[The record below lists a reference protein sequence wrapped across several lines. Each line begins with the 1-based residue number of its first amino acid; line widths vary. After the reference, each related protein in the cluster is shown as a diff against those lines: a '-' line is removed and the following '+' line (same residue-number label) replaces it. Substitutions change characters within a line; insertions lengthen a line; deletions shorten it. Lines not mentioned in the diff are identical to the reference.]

1 MSQKGT
7 GMKREPEDD
16 NLQNKVYT
24 FIVEFIQAQGMP
36 PTIREIGRAVNIE
49 STGHIDHILRMLEK
63 QGLIERQ
70 KGRSRG
76 IKLTRP
82 TGIPVAGAIAAGK
95 PIDVF
100 DQTYQ
105 EPLEL
110 LPTSHELQRSH
121 AFALLVRGQSM
132 IEECI
137 CDGDYVIIRPQQTCE
152 NGDIVVAT
160 HLQGGTN
167 GSATLKR
174 FFQEQDQV
182 RLQPANAEVNP
193 IIIPKSTW
201 DLEWEIQG
209 KVIAI
214 FRPC

>member
-1 MSQKGT
+1 M
-7 GMKREPEDD
+7 P
-16 NLQNKVYT
+16 NKVYACIT
-24 FIVEFIQAQGMP
+24 AFINAQGMP
-36 PTIREIGRAVNIE
+36 PTIREIGRAVGIE

-82 TGIPVAGAIAAGK
+82 TGIPVTGAIAAGT

-100 DQTYQ
+100 DQTHQ

-110 LPTSHELQRSH
+110 LPATHEFQSAN

-132 IEECI
+132 IEDCI
-137 CDGDYVIIRPQQTCE
+137 CDGDYVIIRPQRTCE

-160 HLQGGTN
+160 HLQAGVS

-174 FFQEQDQV
+174 FFQEPSLV
-182 RLQPANAEVNP
+182 RLQPANAEMNP
-193 IIIPKSTW
+193 IVIPKNTW
-201 DLEWEIQG
+201 DQEWEIQG

>member
-1 MSQKGT
+1 
-7 GMKREPEDD
+7 MKRPSEDS
-16 NLQNKVYT
+16 LQNKVYAFLAA
-24 FIVEFIQAQGMP
+24 FINAQGMP
-36 PTIREIGRAVNIE
+36 PTIREIGRAVNVK

-82 TGIPVAGAIAAGK
+82 TGIPVIGAIAAGK

-100 DQTYQ
+100 DQTLQ
-105 EPLEL
+105 GLLEL
-110 LPTSHELQRSH
+110 LPTPHEVQK
-121 AFALLVRGQSM
+121 ANTFALLVRGQSM
-132 IEECI
+132 IEDCI
-137 CDGDYVIIRPQQTCE
+137 CDGDYVIIRPQRTCE

-160 HLQGGTN
+160 HLQGGTS

-182 RLQPANAEVNP
+182 RLQPANAEVKP
-193 IIIPKSTW
+193 IVIPKNTW
-201 DLEWEIQG
+201 DQEWEIQG
-209 KVIAI
+209 KVVAI